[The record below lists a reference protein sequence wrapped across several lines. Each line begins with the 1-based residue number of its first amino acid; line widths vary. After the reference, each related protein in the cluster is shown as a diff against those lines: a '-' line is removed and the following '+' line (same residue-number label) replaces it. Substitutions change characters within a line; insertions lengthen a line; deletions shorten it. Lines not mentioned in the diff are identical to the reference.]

1 MIGKKHK
8 SAKKAV
14 CFAIALAFTL
24 VLCAINPI
32 KSYAGTFEVLVA
44 ADSSIKNGIATNVW
58 VNDGN
63 VKSEGGAA
71 VWDDDVSENGRIV
84 AMTKVK
90 DVSADGVGKSLVSE
104 YTFSLGEAESGAKF
118 VFAFGL
124 SRLSSPVF
132 GDGTSAVYFVKN
144 GNGYA
149 AGVSKFE
156 NGKETKVVSSKNIA
170 GMTAGKNVTLTINVT
185 DGAFAVYTRTES
197 GTLTTICTAKTKGSE
212 VNAAGY
218 LCIARSGKI
227 NAKLSGLNIKAYEY
241 LNATTPAQ
249 DIAYETFSGGHY
261 NGNVWFSHAGRAEN
275 GGVFVENDALVMR
288 NLERGGYFGT
298 KFQYSNFDFRV
309 DILHVQRTTE
319 TDENGNLLYRK
330 ESNGYLAVSLGNYS
344 FNERGFDMSAECAF
358 ALAADGTVKRYADGK
373 AVETVSLEKSGMENF
388 WAAEHEGKVVN
399 VKVVSKDG
407 ICTVY
412 CRFDG
417 IGQYIPVIKYVSETT
432 PYGYVKIMAKDVSN
446 VIIDNVEIENTDA
459 NAVLT
464 IENDKP
470 NGLDGAVDY
479 DYSDGWSD
487 EDLLPWAKRN
497 GGRR

>member
-1 MIGKKHK
+1 M
-8 SAKKAV
+8 
-14 CFAIALAFTL
+14 
-24 VLCAINPI
+24 
-32 KSYAGTFEVLVA
+32 
-44 ADSSIKNGIATNVW
+44 W
-58 VNDGN
+58 VNDGS
-63 VKSEGGAA
+63 VKGEDGAA
-71 VWDDDVSENGRIV
+71 VWDDDVSESGRLV
-84 AMTKVK
+84 AMTKLK
-90 DVSADGVGKSLVSE
+90 DVAADGVSKSLVSE
-104 YTFSLGEAESGAKF
+104 YTLSLGEAESGARF

-124 SRLSSPVF
+124 KRLSSPVF
-132 GDGTSAVYFVKN
+132 GDETSAVYFVKS
-144 GNGYA
+144 GSGYA

-156 NGKETKVVSSKNIA
+156 NGKETKIVAPKTVN
-170 GMTAGKNVTLTINVT
+170 GMTAGKAVTLTINVT
-185 DGAFAVYTRTES
+185 DGAFAVYARSEG
-197 GTLTTICTAKTKGSE
+197 GTLTTICTDKTKG
-212 VNAAGY
+212 NTPNTAGY
-218 LCIARSGKI
+218 FSIGRSGKI
-227 NAKLSGLNIKAYEY
+227 NAKLTALNVKAYEY
-241 LNATTPAQ
+241 LNSTTPAQ
-249 DIAYETFSGGHY
+249 DIAYETFSNGHY

-275 GGVFVENDALVMR
+275 GGIFVENGALVMR

-298 KFQYSNFDFRV
+298 KFQYSNFDLRF
-309 DILHVQRTTE
+309 DILHVQRMTE

-358 ALAADGTVKRYADGK
+358 ALAADGTVKRYAGGN
-373 AVETVSLEKSGMENF
+373 AVETVSLEQSGMENF
-388 WAAEHEGKVVN
+388 WTAEHEGRVVN
-399 VKVVSKDG
+399 VKVTSTDG
-407 ICTVY
+407 VCTVY

-417 IGQYIPVIKYVSETT
+417 IGQYIPVMKYVSETT

-464 IENDKP
+464 IEKDKP